1 MSWGRGFG
9 SARFN
14 HFFQNRCEHLG
25 LLKVNVVACTG
36 NSPARDR
43 VVGICAKVGKDL
55 AVLRIKPPRQIANW
69 DTAPRKLAKRT
80 NRLAPQRHLVG
91 TRLLERER
99 ERFRVVGKTA
109 RPKSFPLV
117 GRKILLAFE
126 QGQARP
132 PAHESGH
139 SFAPHARGP
148 REVALAKRPSRG
160 GVSGAESCAFKNEG
174 GEGDSS
180 GHPRRIR
187 CHIPLTA
194 PSHVQAARSATWS
207 EGCGASERNAVDLAA
222 VPQVTRSRI
231 QMTRSIARSEGCRA
245 SERSAIELAAALRVA
260 VPRAGPNK
268 ARRLKRHAP
277 AHGVPN
283 QNGRHTCIAR
293 NGPAESQKRPRLEAQ
308 IEEARALRG
317 AAASRT
323 GARSMPRK
331 LETEAPSP
339 RICEQLRHIV
349 PGRSLLREAVGE
361 HDRDRRGATF
371 PRVRRRSTPHL
382 HAKAHALEIEATR
395 LSRNLARHLAALLQN
410 LVCHLR
416 RPSLPQCGDSV
427 DCAASLTYFSSMCVG
442 FCERCPKMRKA
453 ENTAPL

>member
-9 SARFN
+9 SARFD

-132 PAHESGH
+132 PVHESGH

-187 CHIPLTA
+187 CHIPLA
-194 PSHVQAARSATWS
+194 SASHVKAASSIAWS
-207 EGCGASERNAVDLAA
+207 EGCGASERNAV
-222 VPQVTRSRI
+222 
-231 QMTRSIARSEGCRA
+231 
-245 SERSAIELAAALRVA
+245 ELAAIPQVVR
-260 VPRAGPNK
+260 NK

-277 AHGVPN
+277 AHGIADQYGEPSRN
-283 QNGRHTCIAR
+283 MRHDF
-293 NGPAESQKRPRLEAQ
+293 AESKERLRLKVQVERLATRD
-308 IEEARALRG
+308 IANRRAS
-317 AAASRT
+317 AFP
-323 GARSMPRK
+323 MPRK
-331 LETEAPSP
+331 LESKALHTRARKRQGNFIPD
-339 RICEQLRHIV
+339 
-349 PGRSLLREAVGE
+349 GSLLREAVDK
-361 HDRDRRGATF
+361 HDRGR
-371 PRVRRRSTPHL
+371 
-382 HAKAHALEIEATR
+382 
-395 LSRNLARHLAALLQN
+395 
-410 LVCHLR
+410 
-416 RPSLPQCGDSV
+416 
-427 DCAASLTYFSSMCVG
+427 
-442 FCERCPKMRKA
+442 
-453 ENTAPL
+453 

>member
-9 SARFN
+9 SARFD
-14 HFFQNRCEHLG
+14 HFFQNRAERFG
-25 LLKVNVVACTG
+25 LLEVNAVACAG

-43 VVGICAKVGKDL
+43 VVGIRTKVGKDP

-69 DTAPRKLAKRT
+69 DIAPRKLAKRA

-99 ERFRVVGKTA
+99 ERFRVVGKAA

-132 PAHESGH
+132 PVHESGH

-174 GEGDSS
+174 GEGNSS

-222 VPQVTRSRI
+222 VPQVVR
-231 QMTRSIARSEGCRA
+231 
-245 SERSAIELAAALRVA
+245 
-260 VPRAGPNK
+260 NK
-268 ARRLKRHAP
+268 ARRLKRNAA
-277 AHGVPN
+277 AHGIADQYGEPSRDM
-283 QNGRHTCIAR
+283 RH
-293 NGPAESQKRPRLEAQ
+293 GFAESKERLRLKDQVERLATRN
-308 IEEARALRG
+308 IANRRVSALP
-317 AAASRT
+317 
-323 GARSMPRK
+323 MPRK
-331 LETEAPSP
+331 LESKALHA
-339 RICEQLRHIV
+339 RARKRQGNFI
-349 PGRSLLREAVGE
+349 PGGSLLREAVNE
-361 HDRDRRGATF
+361 HDRGR
-371 PRVRRRSTPHL
+371 
-382 HAKAHALEIEATR
+382 
-395 LSRNLARHLAALLQN
+395 
-410 LVCHLR
+410 
-416 RPSLPQCGDSV
+416 
-427 DCAASLTYFSSMCVG
+427 
-442 FCERCPKMRKA
+442 
-453 ENTAPL
+453 

>member
-9 SARFN
+9 SARFD

-43 VVGICAKVGKDL
+43 VVGIRAKADKDL

-69 DTAPRKLAKRT
+69 DTAPRKLAKRV
-80 NRLAPQRHLVG
+80 NRPTPQRHLVG
-91 TRLLERER
+91 TRLLKRER
-99 ERFRVVGKTA
+99 ERFRVVVKTA

-117 GRKILLAFE
+117 NWKIALAFE

-132 PAHESGH
+132 PVHESGH

-174 GEGDSS
+174 GEGNSS

-207 EGCGASERNAVDLAA
+207 EGCGASERNAV
-222 VPQVTRSRI
+222 
-231 QMTRSIARSEGCRA
+231 
-245 SERSAIELAAALRVA
+245 ELAAIPQVVRS
-260 VPRAGPNK
+260 K

-283 QNGRHTCIAR
+283 QNGRHTCVAR
-293 NGPAESQKRPRLEAQ
+293 NNPTKSKERSRLEAQ
-308 IEEARALRG
+308 VEEVRALRG
-317 AAASRT
+317 VAASGT
-323 GARSMPRK
+323 GARPMPRK
-331 LETEAPSP
+331 LETETLSTRTCKQPH
-339 RICEQLRHIV
+339 RII
-349 PGRSLLREAVGE
+349 PGGSLLREAVNE
-361 HDRDRRGATF
+361 HNRDR
-371 PRVRRRSTPHL
+371 
-382 HAKAHALEIEATR
+382 
-395 LSRNLARHLAALLQN
+395 
-410 LVCHLR
+410 
-416 RPSLPQCGDSV
+416 
-427 DCAASLTYFSSMCVG
+427 
-442 FCERCPKMRKA
+442 
-453 ENTAPL
+453 